1 MTDDMAFTNKLQLKE
16 NSNLSNAVLSGTDNL
31 KNDELTEFVDKLIK
45 ENCSLKKEL
54 IMKEIEI
61 EKLKE
66 MLKNASIK
74 YFNLETGNI
83 NNTDKIY
90 FEKIRKINLENEYKL
105 NQINIKYENELQ
117 QIMDEHNKI
126 INDIKNNEINLLDND
141 LNINNNINNIK
152 KDENKNNPKAI
163 DKFNLDDNKIEE
175 YLQKIK
181 ILEEEKF
188 TSDKRYQLIQQKYD
202 ILLEENKMIKNKV
215 KEEKEY
221 IEFTIEELQKE
232 NNLKKDEIIKEFKEK
247 TNLITQN
254 FISFSDNEKEK
265 ANLVLEN
272 LLGEQKSLNDKIEML
287 EEENAKLSEENN
299 SLLEKIKSNDEFM
312 AQKEIE
318 MLSIDNIKQNFYKN
332 LSNYENE
339 IEQLTKENLGLKKS
353 VSELEAQINAMN
365 LKNENLE
372 KSINSQMNEINQ
384 QNGKIIDDLNS
395 QIIQLEQEK
404 RELNLK
410 YKLYNENESNMKLK
424 IKDLSQKNSELNMEN
439 SNLKYKNNENEINI
453 QSMRNQIEKM
463 SQNFEKMHK
472 QYSNMENANIN
483 NNLIKSKKKYLE
495 SEEENKN
502 LKENVKRLE
511 IFKEKNTKELIELKQ
526 INLDLNQK
534 LDNMKINYE
543 NEISKYKNKINEMLP
558 NIVRFIIYY
567 LLKKFIFYNKL
578 IIMMMN
584 KNLNFLFY

>member
-1 MTDDMAFTNKLQLKE
+1 MAFTNKLQLKE

-126 INDIKNNEINLLDND
+126 INDIKNNEINILDND

-543 NEISKYKNKINEMLP
+543 NEISKYKNKINEYENKINEMLP
-558 NIVRFIIYY
+558 NNNYDDE
-567 LLKKFIFYNKL
+567 
-578 IIMMMN
+578 
-584 KNLNFLFY
+584 

>member
-1 MTDDMAFTNKLQLKE
+1 MAFTNKLQLKE

-318 MLSIDNIKQNFYKN
+318 MLSIDNIKQNFYKS

-339 IEQLTKENLGLKKS
+339 VEQLTKENLGLKKS

-453 QSMRNQIEKM
+453 QSMRNQIEKI

-483 NNLIKSKKKYLE
+483 NNLRKSKKKYLE

-543 NEISKYKNKINEMLP
+543 NEISKYKNKINEYENKINEMLP
-558 NIVRFIIYY
+558 NNNYDDE
-567 LLKKFIFYNKL
+567 
-578 IIMMMN
+578 
-584 KNLNFLFY
+584 

>member
-543 NEISKYKNKINEMLP
+543 NEISKYKNKINEYENKINEMLP
-558 NIVRFIIYY
+558 NNNYDDE
-567 LLKKFIFYNKL
+567 
-578 IIMMMN
+578 
-584 KNLNFLFY
+584 